1 MDVCFLF
8 SKALNRGEV
17 LNESLDCS
25 FASVNLIIIMRAHPT
40 LIQLSIRVAVVRFVW
55 VRAYKRHRYGKLEK
69 VRGHYRR
76 L

>member
-1 MDVCFLF
+1 
-8 SKALNRGEV
+8 
-17 LNESLDCS
+17 
-25 FASVNLIIIMRAHPT
+25 MRAHSM
-40 LIQLSIRVAVVRFVW
+40 LILLSIRVAVVRFVR